1 MSEFLLV
8 LPLVVTL
15 LLLLPPF
22 RAHVIVAGF
31 VGGILAM
38 IIGGLSVGQAT
49 GLFTEGVTRLFGIA
63 PVILFASTSI
73 VLARAGSMAS
83 TLSLLKRGLKG
94 RVEFIAPAMVIVQ
107 ALAVYAAG
115 SGAANTLVTA
125 PLLFAAIGFNPY
137 VLGGLSIASAG
148 AWACSP
154 SAAETAFISEA
165 MQMSVTDYV
174 AFMRPYAVVLWILGA
189 VIAYIGVVKAK
200 KAGAIR
206 PGYSPEET
214 LDNVEVANA
223 SASILGD
230 PKTADWKRA
239 TPFFVLLA
247 LLVSSPV
254 VNKLI
259 GVPVLTTFTIPFIV
273 LILVGLLAKINFND
287 LGKEFVNGSKTILG
301 YLFMVGVFLGFTNM
315 LTQIGTF
322 DVIAKLPGGLP
333 VALIGIGGLIVAF
346 LIAIPAAAYTTAVLI
361 ITVPVMQAIGIPTVM
376 FGFMTLIVAQGA
388 MISPV
393 QVNVAASAH
402 GFKISILRV
411 VSNNLRFIPIAA
423 VIVIIMSQIS
433 KLFS

>member
-1 MSEFLLV
+1 MSDFLLV
-8 LPLVVTL
+8 LPLLVTL
-15 LLLLPPF
+15 ALLLPPF

-38 IIGGLSVGQAT
+38 LIGGLDIGQAT

-73 VLARAGSMAS
+73 VLARAGSMRA
-83 TLSLLKRGLKG
+83 TLSLLNKGLKG
-94 RVEFIAPAMVIVQ
+94 KVEYIAPAMVIVQ

-125 PLLFAAIGFNPY
+125 PLLFAAIGFDPY

-165 MQMSVTDYV
+165 MNMSVTEYV
-174 AFMRPYAVVLWILGA
+174 TFMRPYAVVLWILGA

-200 KAGAIR
+200 KAGTIR
-206 PGYSPEET
+206 PGYSPEA
-214 LDNVEVANA
+214 DNNVEAPTETENY
-223 SASILGD
+223 LGD
-230 PKTADWKRA
+230 ADVADWRRSL
-239 TPFFVLLA
+239 PFFVLLI
-247 LLVSSPV
+247 LLVISPV
-254 VNKLI
+254 VNRLLGI
-259 GVPVLTTFTIPFIV
+259 QLLTTFTIPFIV
-273 LILVGLLAKINFND
+273 LILVGLLSKINFND
-287 LGKEFVNGSKTILG
+287 LSREFVAGSKTILG
-301 YLFMVGVFLGFTNM
+301 YLFMVGVFLGFINM
-315 LTQIGTF
+315 LTEIGTF
-322 DVIAKLPGGLP
+322 EVIARLPGSLP
-333 VALIGIGGLIVAF
+333 VTLIGIGALVVAF

-361 ITVPVMQAIGIPTVM
+361 ITVPIMQAIGIPTVM

-402 GFKISILRV
+402 GFRISILRV

-423 VIVIIMSQIS
+423 LLVIIMSQICM
-433 KLFS
+433 LLN

>member
-1 MSEFLLV
+1 MSDFLLV
-8 LPLVVTL
+8 LPLLVTL
-15 LLLLPPF
+15 ALLLPPF

-38 IIGGLSVGQAT
+38 LIGGLDIGQAT

-73 VLARAGSMAS
+73 VLARAGSMRA
-83 TLSLLKRGLKG
+83 TLSLLNKGLKG
-94 RVEFIAPAMVIVQ
+94 KVEYIAPAMVIVQ

-125 PLLFAAIGFNPY
+125 PLLLAAIGFDPY

-165 MQMSVTDYV
+165 MNMSVTEYV
-174 AFMRPYAVVLWILGA
+174 TFMRPYAVVLWILGA

-200 KAGAIR
+200 KAGTIR
-206 PGYSPEET
+206 PGYSPEAEN
-214 LDNVEVANA
+214 NVEAPTETENY
-223 SASILGD
+223 LGD
-230 PKTADWKRA
+230 ADVADWRRSL
-239 TPFFVLLA
+239 PFFVLLI
-247 LLVSSPV
+247 LLVISPV
-254 VNKLI
+254 VNRLL
-259 GVPVLTTFTIPFIV
+259 GMQLLTTFTIPFIV

-287 LGKEFVNGSKTILG
+287 LSKEFVAGSKTILG
-301 YLFMVGVFLGFTNM
+301 YLFMVGVFLGFINM
-315 LTQIGTF
+315 LTEIGTF
-322 DVIAKLPGGLP
+322 EVIARLPGSLP
-333 VALIGIGGLIVAF
+333 VTLIGIGALVVAF

-361 ITVPVMQAIGIPTVM
+361 ITVPIMQAIGIPSVM

-402 GFKISILRV
+402 GFRISILRV

-423 VIVIIMSQIS
+423 LLVIIMSQIC
-433 KLFS
+433 LLLN

>member
-1 MSEFLLV
+1 MSDFLLV
-8 LPLVVTL
+8 LPLLVTL
-15 LLLLPPF
+15 ALLLPPF

-38 IIGGLSVGQAT
+38 LIGGLDIGQAT

-73 VLARAGSMAS
+73 VLARAGSMRA
-83 TLSLLKRGLKG
+83 TLSLLNKGLKG
-94 RVEFIAPAMVIVQ
+94 KVEYIAPAMVIVQ

-125 PLLFAAIGFNPY
+125 PLLFAAIGFDPY

-165 MQMSVTDYV
+165 MNMSVTEYV
-174 AFMRPYAVVLWILGA
+174 TFMRPYAVVLWILGA

-200 KAGAIR
+200 KAGTIR
-206 PGYSPEET
+206 PGYSPEA
-214 LDNVEVANA
+214 DNNVEAPTETENY
-223 SASILGD
+223 LGD
-230 PKTADWKRA
+230 ADVADWRRSL
-239 TPFFVLLA
+239 PFFVLLI
-247 LLVSSPV
+247 LLVISPV
-254 VNKLI
+254 VNRLL
-259 GVPVLTTFTIPFIV
+259 GMQLLTTFTIPFIV
-273 LILVGLLAKINFND
+273 LILVGLLSKINFND
-287 LGKEFVNGSKTILG
+287 LSREFVAGSKTILG
-301 YLFMVGVFLGFTNM
+301 YLFMVGVFLGFINM
-315 LTQIGTF
+315 LTEIGTF
-322 DVIAKLPGGLP
+322 EVIARLPGSLP
-333 VALIGIGGLIVAF
+333 VTLIGIGALVVAF

-361 ITVPVMQAIGIPTVM
+361 ITVPIMQAIGIPTVM

-402 GFKISILRV
+402 GFRISILRV

-423 VIVIIMSQIS
+423 LLVIIMSQICM
-433 KLFS
+433 LLN

>member
-1 MSEFLLV
+1 MSDFLLV
-8 LPLVVTL
+8 LPLLVTL
-15 LLLLPPF
+15 ALLLPPF

-38 IIGGLSVGQAT
+38 LIGGLDIGQAT

-73 VLARAGSMAS
+73 VLARAGSMRA
-83 TLSLLKRGLKG
+83 TLSLLNKGLKG
-94 RVEFIAPAMVIVQ
+94 KVEYIAPAMVIVQ

-125 PLLFAAIGFNPY
+125 PLLFAAIGFDPY

-165 MQMSVTDYV
+165 MNMSVTEYV
-174 AFMRPYAVVLWILGA
+174 TFMRPYAVVLWILGA

-200 KAGAIR
+200 KAGTIR
-206 PGYSPEET
+206 PGYSPEADNNMEAPTET
-214 LDNVEVANA
+214 ENY
-223 SASILGD
+223 LGD
-230 PKTADWKRA
+230 ADVADWRRSL
-239 TPFFVLLA
+239 PFFVLLI
-247 LLVSSPV
+247 LLVISPV
-254 VNKLI
+254 VNRLLGI
-259 GVPVLTTFTIPFIV
+259 QLLTTFTIPFIV
-273 LILVGLLAKINFND
+273 LILVGLLSKINFND
-287 LGKEFVNGSKTILG
+287 LSREFVAGSKTILG
-301 YLFMVGVFLGFTNM
+301 YLFMVGVFLGFINM
-315 LTQIGTF
+315 LTEIGTF
-322 DVIAKLPGGLP
+322 EVIARLPGSLP
-333 VALIGIGGLIVAF
+333 VTLIGIGALVVAF

-361 ITVPVMQAIGIPTVM
+361 ITVPIMQAIGIPTVM

-402 GFKISILRV
+402 GFRISILRV

-423 VIVIIMSQIS
+423 LLVIIMSQICM
-433 KLFS
+433 LLN

>member
-1 MSEFLLV
+1 MSDFLLV
-8 LPLVVTL
+8 IPLIVTL

-31 VGGILAM
+31 VGGILA
-38 IIGGLSVGQAT
+38 IFIGGLDMAQAT

-73 VLARAGSMAS
+73 VLARAGSMSS
-83 TLSLLKRGLKG
+83 TLSLLNRGLKG

-165 MQMSVTDYV
+165 MQMSVTEYV
-174 AFMRPYAVVLWILGA
+174 AFMRPYAIVLWILGA
-189 VIAYIGVVKAK
+189 IIAYIGVVKAR

-206 PGYSPEET
+206 PGYSPEESAE
-214 LDNVEVANA
+214 NVEVTA
-223 SASILGD
+223 SDSTLGD
-230 PKTADWKRA
+230 PKVADWKRA
-239 TPFFVLLA
+239 TPFFVLLV

-254 VNKLI
+254 INNLV
-259 GVPVLTTFTIPFIV
+259 GAQVLTTFTIPFIV

-315 LTQIGTF
+315 LTHIGTF

-333 VALIGIGGLIVAF
+333 VALIGVGGLVIAF

-423 VIVIIMSQIS
+423 LLIIIMSQLS
-433 KLFS
+433 KFFS

>member
-1 MSEFLLV
+1 MSDFLLV
-8 LPLVVTL
+8 LPLLVTL
-15 LLLLPPF
+15 ALLLPPF

-38 IIGGLSVGQAT
+38 LIGGLDIGQAT

-73 VLARAGSMAS
+73 VLARAGSMRA
-83 TLSLLKRGLKG
+83 TLSLLNKGLKG
-94 RVEFIAPAMVIVQ
+94 KVEYIAPAMVIVQ

-125 PLLFAAIGFNPY
+125 PLLFAAIGFDPY

-165 MQMSVTDYV
+165 MNMSVTEYV
-174 AFMRPYAVVLWILGA
+174 TFMRPYAVVLWILGA

-200 KAGAIR
+200 KAGTIR
-206 PGYSPEET
+206 PGYSPEA
-214 LDNVEVANA
+214 DNNVEAPTETENY
-223 SASILGD
+223 LGD
-230 PKTADWKRA
+230 ADVADWRRSL
-239 TPFFVLLA
+239 PFFVLLI
-247 LLVSSPV
+247 LLVISPV
-254 VNKLI
+254 VNRMLGI
-259 GVPVLTTFTIPFIV
+259 QLLTTFTIPFIV
-273 LILVGLLAKINFND
+273 LILVGLLSKINFND
-287 LGKEFVNGSKTILG
+287 LSREFVAGSKTILG
-301 YLFMVGVFLGFTNM
+301 YLFMVGVFLGFINM
-315 LTQIGTF
+315 LTEIGTF
-322 DVIAKLPGGLP
+322 EVIARLPGSLP
-333 VALIGIGGLIVAF
+333 VTLIGIGALVVAF

-361 ITVPVMQAIGIPTVM
+361 ITVPIMQAIGIPTVM

-402 GFKISILRV
+402 GFRISILRV

-423 VIVIIMSQIS
+423 LLVIIMSQICM
-433 KLFS
+433 LLN